1 MRSRKRDKETTMI
14 LNQVISIFE
23 NEILNKESSIKD
35 AESKLSTLNRLKL
48 ALRFENDSLTSSIKS
63 DLKSWKN
70 RSFGEYIFS
79 KKVA

>member
-23 NEILNKESSIKD
+23 NEILNTESSIKE

-48 ALRFENDSLTSSIKS
+48 ALRFENESLTSSVKS

-79 KKVA
+79 RKVA